1 MKILLINPPKYEK
14 KLYTLRDEI
23 CFQNVKYVPFPLRLA
38 QVGSVLKHVSDVQ
51 VIDANALELGWK
63 ELEEQMPE
71 CDMIIF
77 QSAAGLIT
85 HDMKAADIA
94 KRKFGK
100 NVKTILIETVLAPIY
115 PERMLK
121 DFTNLDVIV
130 RGQPEVVIPD
140 IIKNMELKL
149 KNVKGIAFR
158 DADGKIV
165 VTDSAN
171 IMSSLDEL
179 PFMAYELFPMDR
191 YSIGY
196 LDLPFHEKLVP
207 GIRIR
212 TTRDCPYACPFC
224 IIGSSKW
231 RGYDRKWKAMSP
243 ERVLKELKYVVD
255 KYKIHGF
262 FFWDETFTLDQSRA
276 EKICDGII
284 DKNLNIEWR
293 CLTRIDCINRSLIE
307 KMAEAGCKLIE
318 YGIESGDSSG
328 RKDMQ
333 KNFSN
338 QEAIDIIKQTKD
350 AGIKANCDLIIG
362 MPWDNKSTLSRTF
375 ELAKELDADNIHLT
389 MAFPYPKTQLYDIA
403 EKENLIVASDMYP
416 LIVGERVRVGAHA
429 VMRTRKLSVDELEKI
444 WKRIRKGINRYYLF
458 ENVIKRPS
466 VIKTILKKRGFSA
479 ILKGIRMLL
488 KNT

>member
-1 MKILLINPPKYEK
+1 MKILLINPPKYDK
-14 KLYTLRDEI
+14 RLYTLRDEI
-23 CFQNVKYVPFPLRLA
+23 CFQNVKYVPFPIRLA
-38 QVGSVLKHVSDVQ
+38 QIISVLKHVSDVQ
-51 VIDANALELGWK
+51 VIDANALELGWG
-63 ELEEQMPE
+63 ELEEQIPE
-71 CDMIIF
+71 CDAVIF
-77 QSAAGLIT
+77 QSAAGLIS
-85 HDMKAADIA
+85 HDMKVADIA
-94 KRKFGK
+94 KRKFGR
-100 NVKTILIETVLAPIY
+100 NIKTILIESVLAPIY
-115 PERMLK
+115 PERMLE
-121 DFTNLDVIV
+121 DFPNLDIIV

-140 IIKNMELKL
+140 IVKNMKSNLKD
-149 KNVKGIAFR
+149 VKGIAFR

-165 VTDSAN
+165 ATGFADIV
-171 IMSSLDEL
+171 SSLNEL

-231 RGYDRKWKAMSP
+231 RGYDRKWKAMSS
-243 ERVLKELKYVVD
+243 ERVLSELEYVVV

-262 FFWDETFTLDQSRA
+262 FFWDETFTLDQPRA

-284 DKNLNIEWR
+284 KRNLNLEWR
-293 CLTRIDCINRSLIE
+293 CLTRIDCINQSLIE
-307 KMAEAGCKLIE
+307 KMARAGCKLIE
-318 YGIESGDSSG
+318 YGIESGDPSV

-338 QEAIDIIKQTKD
+338 QEAIDVIKQTKE
-350 AGIKANCDLIIG
+350 AGIKANCDLIVG
-362 MPWDNKSTLSRTF
+362 MPWDDKNTLHRTS

-389 MAFPYPKTQLYDIA
+389 MAFPYPKTQLFDIA
-403 EKENLIVASDMYP
+403 EKENLIAVGDMYP
-416 LIVGERVRVGAHA
+416 LIVGKRVRVGAHA
-429 VMRTRKLSVDELEKI
+429 VMRTRSLSVNELEKT

-458 ENVIKRPS
+458 KNVISRPA

-479 ILKGIRMLL
+479 ILKGMRMLL

>member
-1 MKILLINPPKYEK
+1 VKVLLVNPPRYEK

-38 QVGSVLKHVSDVQ
+38 QIGGILKSVSDIQ
-51 VIDANALELGWK
+51 AIDANALELSWI
-63 ELEEQMPE
+63 ELEEKMTE
-71 CDMIIF
+71 CDAVIF
-77 QSAAGLIT
+77 QSAAGLIA
-85 HDMKAADIA
+85 HDMKVADIA
-94 KRKFGK
+94 KRKFGR

-115 PERMLK
+115 PERMLG
-121 DFTNLDVIV
+121 DFPNLDIIV
-130 RGQPEVVIPD
+130 RGQPEVVVPD
-140 IIKNMELKL
+140 IIKNMESEL
-149 KNVKGIAFR
+149 KNVRGIAFR
-158 DADGKIV
+158 DVDRKIV
-165 VTDSAN
+165 ATDSAD
-171 IMSSLDEL
+171 IMGSLDEL
-179 PFMAYELFPMDR
+179 PFMAYDLFPMDR

-207 GIRIR
+207 GIRMR

-243 ERVLKELKYVVD
+243 ARAVSELEYVVD

-262 FFWDETFTLDQSRA
+262 FFWDETFTLNQSRA
-276 EKICDGII
+276 GEICDEII
-284 DKNLNIEWR
+284 KRNLNLQWR
-293 CLTRIDCINRSLIE
+293 CLTRIDCINKNLLE
-307 KMAEAGCKLIE
+307 KMAGAGCKLIE

-338 QEAIDIIKQTKD
+338 QEAINIIKQTKD
-350 AGIKANCDLIIG
+350 SGIKANCDLIIG
-362 MPWDNKSTLSRTF
+362 MPWDNKNTLRKTF
-375 ELAKELDADNIHLT
+375 ELAKKLDADNIHLS

-403 EKENLIVASDMYP
+403 ERESLLMVEDIYSLMIK
-416 LIVGERVRVGAHA
+416 ERVRVGAHA
-429 VMRTRKLSVDELEKI
+429 VIRTRSLSSDELEKT
-444 WKRIRKGINRYYLF
+444 WKKIRKGINRYYLF
-458 ENVIKRPS
+458 KNVIKRPS

-479 ILKGIRMLL
+479 ILKGLRMLA

>member
-1 MKILLINPPKYEK
+1 MRILLINPPKYDK
-14 KLYTLRDEI
+14 RLYTLRDEI
-23 CFQNVKYVPFPLRLA
+23 CFQNVKYVPFPIRLA
-38 QVGSVLKHVSDVQ
+38 QIGGVLKHVSDVQ
-51 VIDANALELGWK
+51 VIDANALELGWR

-77 QSAAGLIT
+77 QSAAGLIA
-85 HDMKAADIA
+85 HDIKVADIA
-94 KRKFGK
+94 KRKFGG

-115 PERMLK
+115 PERMLE
-121 DFTNLDVIV
+121 DFPNLDIIV

-140 IIKNMELKL
+140 IIKNMELEL
-149 KNVKGIAFR
+149 KNARGIAFR

-165 VTDSAN
+165 ATDAAST
-171 IMSSLDEL
+171 MSSLDEL
-179 PFMAYELFPMDR
+179 PFMAYDLFPMDR

-212 TTRDCPYACPFC
+212 TTRDCPYGCPFC

-243 ERVLKELKYVVD
+243 ERALSELEYVVD

-262 FFWDETFTLDQSRA
+262 FFWDETFTLGQTRA

-284 DKNLNIEWR
+284 DRNLNLEWR
-293 CLTRIDCINRSLIE
+293 CLTRIDCINQSFLE
-307 KMAEAGCKLIE
+307 KMARAGCKLIE
-318 YGIESGDSSG
+318 YGIESGDPSV

-338 QEAIDIIKQTKD
+338 QEAINIIKQTKD
-350 AGIKANCDLIIG
+350 AGIKANCDLIVG
-362 MPWDNKSTLSRTF
+362 MPWDDKNTLHRTF
-375 ELAKELDADNIHLT
+375 ELAKKLDADNIHLT

-403 EKENLIVASDMYP
+403 ERESLLNVEDIYNLM
-416 LIVGERVRVGAHA
+416 LEERVRVGAHA
-429 VMRTRKLSVDELEKI
+429 VMRTRSLSSDELEKI
-444 WKRIRKGINRYYLF
+444 WERIRKGVNRYYLF
-458 ENVIKRPS
+458 KNVIRRPS
-466 VIKTILKKRGFSA
+466 IIRDILRKRGFSA
-479 ILKGIRMLL
+479 ILKGMRMLV

>member
-1 MKILLINPPKYEK
+1 MKILLINPPKYEEQ
-14 KLYTLRDEI
+14 LYTLRDEI

-38 QVGSVLKHVSDVQ
+38 QVAGVLKHVSDVQ
-51 VIDANALELGWK
+51 VIDANALELGWG

-71 CDMIIF
+71 CDAVIF

-85 HDMKAADIA
+85 HDMKVADIA

-100 NVKTILIETVLAPIY
+100 DVKTILIETVLAPIY
-115 PERMLK
+115 PERMLE
-121 DFTNLDVIV
+121 DFPNLDIIV
-130 RGQPEVVIPD
+130 RGQPEVVIHD
-140 IIKNMELKL
+140 IIKNMRSNL
-149 KNVKGIAFR
+149 KNIKGIAFR
-158 DADGKIV
+158 DANGKIV
-165 VTDSAN
+165 ATDSAK
-171 IMSSLDEL
+171 IMNSLDEL

-207 GIRIR
+207 GIRMR

-243 ERVLKELKYVVD
+243 ERVLKELEYVVD
-255 KYKIHGF
+255 KYKIYGF
-262 FFWDETFTLDQSRA
+262 FFWDETFTLDQSRVR
-276 EKICDGII
+276 KICDGII
-284 DKNLNIEWR
+284 DRNLNLEWR
-293 CLTRIDCINRSLIE
+293 CLTRIDCINQSLIE
-307 KMAEAGCKLIE
+307 KMAGAGCKLIE
-318 YGIESGDSSG
+318 YGVESGDPSG

-350 AGIKANCDLIIG
+350 AGIKANCDLIVG
-362 MPWDNKSTLSRTF
+362 MPWDDKNTLHRTF
-375 ELAKELDADNIHLT
+375 ELAKKLDADNIHLT

-458 ENVIKRPS
+458 KNVIKRPS

-488 KNT
+488 KNP

>member
-1 MKILLINPPKYEK
+1 MKILLINPPRYEE

-38 QVGSVLKHVSDVQ
+38 QIGGVLKPVSDVQ
-51 VIDANALELGWK
+51 AIDANALELSWR

-71 CDMIIF
+71 CDAVIF

-85 HDMKAADIA
+85 HDMKVADIA
-94 KRKFGK
+94 KKKFGK

-115 PERMLK
+115 PERMLD
-121 DFTNLDVIV
+121 DFTNLDIIV
-130 RGQPEVVIPD
+130 RGQPEVIIPD
-140 IIKNMELKL
+140 IVKNMESSLKD
-149 KNVKGIAFR
+149 VGGIAFR
-158 DADGKIV
+158 DTDGKIV
-165 VTDSAN
+165 ATDSAN
-171 IMSSLDEL
+171 IMNSLEEL
-179 PFMAYELFPMDR
+179 PFMAYDLFPMDK

-207 GIRIR
+207 GIRMR

-243 ERVLKELKYVVD
+243 ERAINELEYVVD

-276 EKICDGII
+276 EKICDGMI
-284 DKNLNIEWR
+284 KRNLNLEWR
-293 CLTRIDCINRSLIE
+293 CLTRIDCINKSLLE

-338 QEAIDIIKQTKD
+338 QEAVNVIKQTKD
-350 AGIKANCDLIIG
+350 VGIKANCDLIIG
-362 MPWDNKSTLSRTF
+362 MPWDDKNTLHRTF
-375 ELAKELDADNIHLT
+375 ELAKKLDADNIHLT

-403 EKENLIVASDMYP
+403 ERESLLMVDDIYNLMI
-416 LIVGERVRVGAHA
+416 EKRVRVGAHA
-429 VMRTRKLSVDELEKI
+429 VMRTRSLLSDELEKT
-444 WKRIRKGINRYYLF
+444 WKRIRKGINKYYIF
-458 ENVIKRPS
+458 KNVIKRPS
-466 VIKTILKKRGFSA
+466 VIKAILKKRGFSA
-479 ILKGIRMLL
+479 ILKGLRMLA

>member
-38 QVGSVLKHVSDVQ
+38 QVAGVLKHVSDIQ
-51 VIDANALELGWK
+51 VIDANALELGWG
-63 ELEEQMPE
+63 ELEEQIPE
-71 CDMIIF
+71 CDAVIF

-85 HDMKAADIA
+85 HDMKVADIA
-94 KRKFGK
+94 KRKLGK
-100 NVKTILIETVLAPIY
+100 DVKTILIESVIAPIY
-115 PERMLK
+115 PVRMLE
-121 DFTNLDVIV
+121 DFPNLDIIV

-140 IIKNMELKL
+140 IIKNMESKL

-165 VTDSAN
+165 ATDPAI
-171 IMSSLDEL
+171 IMSSLDRL
-179 PFMAYELFPMDR
+179 PFMAYDLFPMDR

-231 RGYDRKWKAMSP
+231 RGYNRKWKAMSP
-243 ERVLKELKYVVD
+243 ERALSELEYVVD
-255 KYKIHGF
+255 KYKMHGF

-284 DKNLNIEWR
+284 NRNLKLQWR
-293 CLTRIDCINRSLIE
+293 CLTRIDCINQSLLE
-307 KMAEAGCKLIE
+307 KMARAGCKLIE
-318 YGIESGDSSG
+318 YGIESGDSSV
-328 RKDMQ
+328 RKNMQ

-338 QEAIDIIKQTKD
+338 QEAIDVIKRTKD
-350 AGIKANCDLIIG
+350 TGIKANCDLIVG
-362 MPWDNKSTLSRTF
+362 MPWDDKNTLHRTF
-375 ELAKELDADNIHLT
+375 ELAKKLDADNIHLS

-403 EKENLIVASDMYP
+403 ERESLLNVEDIYNLMIE
-416 LIVGERVRVGAHA
+416 ERVRVGAHA
-429 VMRTRKLSVDELEKI
+429 VMRTRSLSSDDLEKN
-444 WKRIRKGINRYYLF
+444 WKRIRNGVNRYYLF

-466 VIKTILKKRGFSA
+466 VIGNILKKHGFSA
-479 ILKGIRMLL
+479 ILKGLRMLV

>member
-1 MKILLINPPKYEK
+1 VKILLINPPKYEE

-23 CFQNVKYVPFPLRLA
+23 CFQDVKYVPFPLRLA
-38 QVGSVLKHVSDVQ
+38 QVASVLKHVSDIQ
-51 VIDANALELGWK
+51 VIDANALELGWG

-71 CDMIIF
+71 CDAVIF

-85 HDMKAADIA
+85 HDMKVADIA

-115 PERMLK
+115 PERMLE
-121 DFTNLDVIV
+121 DFMNLDIIV
-130 RGQPEVVIPD
+130 RGQPEVIIPD
-140 IIKNMELKL
+140 IVKNMRSNLKDI
-149 KNVKGIAFR
+149 KGIAFK
-158 DADGKIV
+158 DAHGKIV
-165 VTDSAN
+165 TTGFADIV
-171 IMSSLDEL
+171 SSLDEL
-179 PFMAYELFPMDR
+179 PFMAYDLFPMDR

-231 RGYDRKWKAMSP
+231 RGYDRKWKAMSL
-243 ERVLKELKYVVD
+243 ERALSELEYVVD

-284 DKNLNIEWR
+284 KKNLNLEWR
-293 CLTRIDCINRSLIE
+293 CLTRIDCINQRLLE
-307 KMAEAGCKLIE
+307 KMAEAGCRLIE
-318 YGIESGDSSG
+318 YGIESGDPSV
-328 RKDMQ
+328 RKDMH

-338 QEAIDIIKQTKD
+338 QEAIDVIKQTKD
-350 AGIKANCDLIIG
+350 AGIKANCDLIVG
-362 MPWDNKSTLSRTF
+362 MPWDDKNTLHRTF
-375 ELAKELDADNIHLT
+375 ELAKKLDADNIHLA

-403 EKENLIVASDMYP
+403 ERENLLNVDDIYNLM
-416 LIVGERVRVGAHA
+416 IKERVRVGAHA
-429 VMRTRKLSVDELEKI
+429 VMRTRSLSSDELEKI
-444 WKRIRKGINRYYLF
+444 WKKIRKGVNRYYLF
-458 ENVIKRPS
+458 KNVIKKPS
-466 VIKTILKKRGFSA
+466 VIRDILKKRGFSA
-479 ILKGIRMLL
+479 IPKGMRMLL

>member
-1 MKILLINPPKYEK
+1 MNILLINPPKYEK

-38 QVGSVLKHVSDVQ
+38 QIGSVLKHVSDVQ
-51 VIDANALELGWK
+51 VIDGNALELGWE

-71 CDMIIF
+71 CDAVRF
-77 QSAAGLIT
+77 QSAAGLIA
-85 HDMKAADIA
+85 HDMKVADIA
-94 KRKFGK
+94 KKKFGK

-115 PERMLK
+115 PERMLE
-121 DFTNLDVIV
+121 DFMSLDIIV
-130 RGQPEVVIPD
+130 RGQPEIVIPD
-140 IIKNMELKL
+140 IIKNTGLEL
-149 KNVKGIAFR
+149 KNVKGIAFK

-165 VTDSAN
+165 ATGFAD
-171 IMSSLDEL
+171 IMKSLDEL
-179 PFMAYELFPMDR
+179 PFMAYDLFPMNK

-243 ERVLKELKYVVD
+243 ERVLKELEYVVD
-255 KYKIHGF
+255 RYKICGF

-276 EKICDGII
+276 HKICDEII
-284 DKNLNIEWR
+284 DKNLNLQWR
-293 CLTRIDCINRSLIE
+293 CLTRIDCINQRLLE
-307 KMAEAGCKLIE
+307 KMARAGCKLIE

-338 QEAIDIIKQTKD
+338 QEAIDVIKQTKD

-362 MPWDNKSTLSRTF
+362 MPWDDKSTLNRTF
-375 ELAKELDADNIHLT
+375 ELAKELDADNIHLA

-403 EKENLIVASDMYP
+403 EKESLLNVEDIYNLIVE
-416 LIVGERVRVGAHA
+416 ERVRVGAHA
-429 VMRTRKLSVDELEKI
+429 VMRTRSLSSDELEKI
-444 WKRIRKGINRYYLF
+444 WKRIRKGVNRYYLF
-458 ENVIKRPS
+458 KNVIKRPS

-479 ILKGIRMLL
+479 ILKGLRMLV

>member
-1 MKILLINPPKYEK
+1 VKILLINPPKYEE

-23 CFQNVKYVPFPLRLA
+23 CFQNVKYVPFPIRLA
-38 QVGSVLKHVSDVQ
+38 QVASVLKHVSDVQ
-51 VIDANALELGWK
+51 VIDANALEFGWG

-71 CDMIIF
+71 CDAVIF
-77 QSAAGLIT
+77 QSAAGLIA
-85 HDMKAADIA
+85 HDMKVADIA

-100 NVKTILIETVLAPIY
+100 DVKTILIETVLAPIY
-115 PERMLK
+115 PKRMLG
-121 DFTNLDVIV
+121 DFTNLDIIV
-130 RGQPEVVIPD
+130 RGQPEVIIPD
-140 IIKNMELKL
+140 IIKNMKSNL

-158 DADGKIV
+158 DSDGKIV
-165 VTDSAN
+165 ATDPVDITN
-171 IMSSLDEL
+171 SLDKL
-179 PFMAYELFPMDR
+179 PFMAYDLFPMDR

-212 TTRDCPYACPFC
+212 TTRDCPYGCPFC

-243 ERVLKELKYVVD
+243 ERAFNELEYVVD

-276 EKICDGII
+276 EKMCDGII
-284 DKNLNIEWR
+284 NRNLKLQWR
-293 CLTRIDCINRSLIE
+293 CLTRIDCINQRLLE
-307 KMAEAGCKLIE
+307 KMARAGCKLIE
-318 YGIESGDSSG
+318 YGIESGDPSV
-328 RKDMQ
+328 RKDMR

-338 QEAIDIIKQTKD
+338 QEAIEVIKQTKE
-350 AGIKANCDLIIG
+350 AGIKANCDLIVG
-362 MPWDNKSTLSRTF
+362 MPWDDRNTLHRTF

-403 EKENLIVASDMYP
+403 ERESLLNVEDIYGLMIEK
-416 LIVGERVRVGAHA
+416 RVRVGAHA
-429 VMRTRKLSVDELEKI
+429 VMRTRSLSSDELEKI
-444 WKRIRKGINRYYLF
+444 WKRIRKGINRYYLLK
-458 ENVIKRPS
+458 NVIKKPS
-466 VIKTILKKRGFSA
+466 VIRDILRKRGFSA
-479 ILKGIRMLL
+479 ILKGMRMLA